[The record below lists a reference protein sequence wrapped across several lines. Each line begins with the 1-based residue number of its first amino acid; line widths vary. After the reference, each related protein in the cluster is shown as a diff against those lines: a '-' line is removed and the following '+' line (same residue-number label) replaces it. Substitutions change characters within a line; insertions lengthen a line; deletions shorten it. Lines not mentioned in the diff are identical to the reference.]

1 VSEDGADDENG
12 LLDDP
17 ERFEHSLG
25 PDVPEVDVP
34 TVSIPGEDDDTDG
47 DGVDD
52 GAVDDADAFDTDV
65 DPEVSRTF
73 WRLVVVFDVAFLAL
87 ALGPMFIYFEGD
99 WNVGGPLVA
108 LGAISFLYGVREY
121 RAFRRSRASES
132 PDSSEPAPDDG
143 IEPDESRESGAVDA
157 DTGTDERRV
166 ADGAGTDDDRNR

>member
-1 VSEDGADDENG
+1 MSEDGADDENG
-12 LLDDP
+12 LLGDP

-34 TVSIPGEDDDTDG
+34 SVSIPGEDDDESSGEGT
-47 DGVDD
+47 DD
-52 GAVDDADAFDTDV
+52 GEVDDADAFDADV

-108 LGAISFLYGVREY
+108 LGVFSFLYGVREY

-132 PDSSEPAPDDG
+132 PEPA
-143 IEPDESRESGAVDA
+143 
-157 DTGTDERRV
+157 
-166 ADGAGTDDDRNR
+166 ADGGTEGGATED